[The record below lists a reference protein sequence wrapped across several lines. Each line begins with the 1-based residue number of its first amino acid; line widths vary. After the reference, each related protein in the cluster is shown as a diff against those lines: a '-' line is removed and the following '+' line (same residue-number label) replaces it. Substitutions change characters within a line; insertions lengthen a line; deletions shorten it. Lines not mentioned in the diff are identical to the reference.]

1 MLFNSNAFY
10 LFLPIVFLVYWLTP
24 RRFRWGVLL
33 VSSYYFYMSADAQ
46 YVLLLL
52 LTTAVSYGTALGI
65 QHTESRSKKKFCMG
79 AALLVCLG
87 LLFFFKYFNFL
98 SGTVTALL
106 KSISLPVSE
115 VTLELVLPVGISF
128 YIFQSLGYVIDVYKG
143 KTRACAHFGKYAAF
157 VSFFP
162 LLLAGPIERAEHLL
176 PQLEKEHSFNCDRA
190 IEGAKLI
197 AWGYFKKI
205 AIADVVVSLED
216 VVYDNVTVYTWL
228 ALGVATFFYAF
239 QVYCDFSGYSDIA
252 RGVAKLLDIELMTN
266 FKSPY
271 FAASLKEFWSRW
283 HISLSTWFRDYV
295 YIPLGGSR
303 RGEWRTQRNLL
314 ITFLVSG
321 LWHGASWTYVI
332 WGGLHGLGQIVEKMW
347 NRRFP
352 PKKERRS
359 VIRVLIVFCFVCV
372 AWIFFRASTFS
383 DAVYVLTHLFEG
395 VGNPVSYVKAGY
407 EAFRT
412 AGLMQSTDLKLAL
425 LWIAVLLAHD
435 FIELKQSAW
444 AWLGRF
450 RKPIRYAFYFALLFV
465 VLYSR
470 QLGEYEFVYFQF

>member
-10 LFLPIVFLVYWLTP
+10 IFLPIVFAVYWLTP

-33 VSSYYFYMSADAQ
+33 VSSYYFYMSANAR

-52 LTTAVSYGTALGI
+52 FTTLVSY
-65 QHTESRSKKKFCMG
+65 G
-79 AALLVCLG
+79 AALLMRRTEDRKKRKACLGAALVICLG

-98 SGTVTALL
+98 SGTVTTLL
-106 KSISLPVSE
+106 QSISLPVSE
-115 VTLELVLPVGISF
+115 VTLNLILPVGISF
-128 YIFQSLGYVIDVYKG
+128 YIFQTLGYVIDVYKG
-143 KTRACAHFGKYAAF
+143 KTEACTHFGKYATF

-176 PQLEKEHSFNCDRA
+176 PQLEKEHSFDADKA
-190 IEGAKLI
+190 IAGAKLI

-205 AIADVVVSLED
+205 AIADVVVSLVD
-216 VVYDNVTVYTWL
+216 VVYNQVTSYTGL

-252 RGVAKLLDIELMTN
+252 RGVAKLLDIDLMIN

-303 RGEWRTQRNLL
+303 KGTWRTKRNLL

-332 WGGLHGLGQIVEKMW
+332 WGGLHGLGQIVEKEW
-347 NRRFP
+347 DRHFP
-352 PKKERRS
+352 PKKNRRS
-359 VIRVLIVFCFVCV
+359 VIRVLIVFAFVCI
-372 AWIFFRASTFS
+372 AWIFFRANTFS
-383 DAVYVLTHLFEG
+383 DALYVLTHLFDG
-395 VGNPVSYVKAGY
+395 IGNPVSYVKAGV

-425 LWIAVLLAHD
+425 LWIAVLLAYD

-444 AWLGRF
+444 EWLGRF
-450 RKPIRYAFYFALLFV
+450 RKPLRYAFYFALLFV

>member
-205 AIADVVVSLED
+205 AIADVVVSLVD
-216 VVYDNVTVYTWL
+216 VVYDNVTVYTGL

-321 LWHGASWTYVI
+321 LWHGARWTYVI
-332 WGGLHGLGQIVEKMW
+332 CGGLHSLGQIVRPVGREAGHGFD
-347 NRRFP
+347 FP
-352 PKKERRS
+352 CIRVHNHHSPFFKALAAGVFHDFLDIGINGQHHPRLYRRS
-359 VIRVLIVFCFVCV
+359 LSDLRGKAGNPTAQAVQLVDRLGFLFKGSQVFVI
-372 AWIFFRASTFS
+372 AFFNAS
-383 DAVYVLTHLFEG
+383 DAVAG
-395 VGNPVSYVKAGY
+395 VV
-407 EAFRT
+407 
-412 AGLMQSTDLKLAL
+412 QITDD
-425 LWIAVLLAHD
+425 VR
-435 FIELKQSAW
+435 
-444 AWLGRF
+444 G
-450 RKPIRYAFYFALLFV
+450 
-465 VLYSR
+465 
-470 QLGEYEFVYFQF
+470 QLGGICPDRDGIFLHPRGV